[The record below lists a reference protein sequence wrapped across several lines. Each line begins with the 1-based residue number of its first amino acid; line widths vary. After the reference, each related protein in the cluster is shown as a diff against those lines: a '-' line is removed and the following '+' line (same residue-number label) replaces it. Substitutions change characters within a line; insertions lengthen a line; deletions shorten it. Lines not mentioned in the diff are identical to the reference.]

1 MIKAINQ
8 RDNEIA
14 TEIASLQKLSYHVE
28 AEIIGYSAIPPL
40 HESIAEIINSK
51 EIYLAFYE
59 EQHIAGILAYE
70 FEGGFIIISKM
81 MVHPDHFKKGIA
93 TKLIDYLFR
102 IYSNAWRAKVSTGAK
117 NYPAIRLYLKH
128 GFVKT
133 GERIIDNYL
142 TLYTFEK
149 ELTNSFDGATRK

>member
-14 TEIASLQKLSYHVE
+14 TEIASLQKLSYQVE

-40 HESIAEIINSK
+40 HESINDILNSK
-51 EIYLAFYE
+51 EIYLAYFE
-59 EQHIAGILAYE
+59 EQQIAGILAYE
-70 FEGGFIIISKM
+70 FKGNFIIISKM

-93 TKLIDYLFR
+93 SNLIEYLFK
-102 IYSNAWRAKVSTGAK
+102 IYSHAWRARVSTGAK
-117 NYPAIRLYLKH
+117 NYPAKKLYQKY

-133 GERIIDNYL
+133 GERKIDNAL
-142 TLYTFEK
+142 TLFTFEK
-149 ELTNSFDGATRK
+149 ELLNSIDGVTVE